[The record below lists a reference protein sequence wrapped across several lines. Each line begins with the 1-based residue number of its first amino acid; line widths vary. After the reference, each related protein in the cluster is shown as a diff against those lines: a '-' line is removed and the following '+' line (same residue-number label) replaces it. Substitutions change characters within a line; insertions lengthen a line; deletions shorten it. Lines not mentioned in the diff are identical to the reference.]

1 MTDSREIKN
10 DAPHADEGE
19 TGGAAGA
26 SEKAGGSADAGGV
39 IADTSAANLDG
50 VSEQPKWSNL
60 PTVSFRK
67 LQRKSLGQILVESKA
82 LSEEQLSTAL
92 ERQQESQGKIGQ
104 ILIESQMVTE
114 EDMLR
119 ALAYQ
124 LDLPY
129 YARLPV
135 NDIDPSL
142 VDSIPIQFCRDNKI
156 LPVAK
161 DDFNV
166 TVAVADPLNIFP
178 LDDLRLILST
188 NINMIVSPP
197 GVIENSINRVYER
210 SNDASQ
216 KVLDDLNE
224 PEISASD
231 DDLEE
236 TRDLLESTDDE
247 KPIIRLVNGLLARA
261 TKEKASDIHIEPYE
275 NEIMVRFRIDGNLQ
289 DKMQIPR
296 RHAGTLATRIK
307 IIGKLNI
314 AEKRLPQ
321 DGRIN
326 FRVAGKDIDVRLSVL
341 PTAHGE
347 RIVMRLLDKSSGAKR
362 LEDMGL
368 DADTYSKWVT
378 LVEQK
383 HGIVLVTGPTGSGKT
398 TLLYASLMHINTT
411 DINILTIENPVEY
424 QLAGVGQIEVKEK
437 IGLTFMEGLRSIL
450 RQDPDVIM
458 IGEIRD
464 AETAGIAI
472 QSSMTGHLVLSTLH
486 TNDTASTVTR
496 FLDLN
501 VQPFQVS
508 SAVLG
513 IMATRLVRKLC
524 LTCREAYEPTLGE
537 LQLMGV
543 TREQLGARK
552 IYRAGAGCD
561 DCHGA
566 RYIGRMGVH
575 ELMVL
580 DDEIRDTILRSAEAN
595 KIKKKAIERG
605 MKTLRD
611 SSIQK
616 VLLGLTSL
624 EEALHRTQTDEH

>member
-1 MTDSREIKN
+1 MSESREVKQQRVPNVDVNAIN
-10 DAPHADEGE
+10 EAE
-19 TGGAAGA
+19 
-26 SEKAGGSADAGGV
+26 SA
-39 IADTSAANLDG
+39 
-50 VSEQPKWSNL
+50 EQPKWSNL

-67 LQRKSLGQILVESKA
+67 LQRKTLGQILVESRT
-82 LSEEQLSTAL
+82 LSEEQLETAL
-92 ERQQESQGKIGQ
+92 ERQQETQGKIGQ
-104 ILIESQMVTE
+104 ILVENQMVTE

-368 DADTYSKWVT
+368 DAETYARWVQ

-424 QLAGVGQIEVKEK
+424 QLAGVGQIEVREK

-496 FLDLN
+496 FLDLG

-508 SAVLG
+508 TAVLG

-524 LTCREAYEPTLGE
+524 TSCRESYDPTEGE
-537 LQLMGV
+537 VQLLGV
-543 TREQLGARK
+543 TREQLKNKK
-552 IYRAGAGCD
+552 IYRAGPGCEE
-561 DCHGA
+561 CHGA
-566 RYIGRMGVH
+566 RYLGRMGVH

-580 DDEIRDTILRSAEAN
+580 DDDIRDAILLSAEAN
-595 KIKKKAIERG
+595 KIRKKAIEKG

-611 SSIQK
+611 SAIQK
-616 VLLGLTSL
+616 VLQGLTSL
-624 EEALHRTQTDEH
+624 EEALHRTQTDDLH

>member
-1 MTDSREIKN
+1 VSYPDFDNHDS
-10 DAPHADEGE
+10 D
-19 TGGAAGA
+19 GGDG
-26 SEKAGGSADAGGV
+26 AGGDDGDGNGGGGPDVGLPSAVSTPV
-39 IADTSAANLDG
+39 IDPQAA
-50 VSEQPKWSNL
+50 QPKWSNL

-67 LQRKSLGQILVESKA
+67 LQRKTLGQILVESQALSQEQLDKA
-82 LSEEQLSTAL
+82 LEKQAETK
-92 ERQQESQGKIGQ
+92 GKLGE
-104 ILIESQMVTE
+104 ILVENDMISE

-129 YARLPV
+129 YSRLPV

-142 VDSIPIQFCRDNKI
+142 VDNIPIQFCRDNKI

-178 LDDLRLILST
+178 IDDLRLILST

-197 GVIENSINRVYER
+197 AVIENAINRVYER

-216 KVLDDLNE
+216 KVLDDLNAPDVGADE
-224 PEISASD
+224 
-231 DDLEE
+231 DLEE

-261 TKEKASDIHIEPYE
+261 VKERASDIHIEPYE
-275 NEIMVRFRIDGNLQ
+275 NEVLVRFRIDGALQ

-296 RHAGTLATRIK
+296 RHASTLATRIK

-314 AEKRLPQ
+314 AEKRVPQ

-341 PTAHGE
+341 PTGHGE
-347 RIVMRLLDKSSGAKR
+347 RIVMRLLDKSAGNKR
-362 LEDMGL
+362 LEDFGMEPEIFN
-368 DADTYSKWVT
+368 KWVN
-378 LVEQK
+378 LIEQS

-398 TLLYASLMHINTT
+398 TLLYASVMHINTT
-411 DINILTIENPVEY
+411 DINIVTIEDPIEY
-424 QLAGVGQIEVKEK
+424 QLTGVGQVEVKEK

-464 AETAGIAI
+464 GETAGIAI
-472 QSSMTGHLVLSTLH
+472 QSSMTGHLVFSTIH

-496 FLDLN
+496 FLDLGIK
-501 VQPFQVS
+501 PYQVS
-508 SAVLG
+508 SSVLG
-513 IMATRLVRKLC
+513 IMAVRLMRKLC
-524 LTCREAYEPTLGE
+524 PNCREAYEPLDGE
-537 LQLMGV
+537 LELMDV
-543 TREQLGARK
+543 SREAVAGRK
-552 IYRAGAGCD
+552 FYRAGDGCEE
-561 DCHGA
+561 CGGIG
-566 RYIGRMGVH
+566 YKGRMGVH
-575 ELMVL
+575 ELL
-580 DDEIRDTILRSAEAN
+580 IIDDEVRDTLLQTQDAN

-605 MKTLRD
+605 MKTLRE
-611 SSIQK
+611 SAVQK
-616 VLLGLTSL
+616 VLQGLTSL
-624 EEALHRTQTDEH
+624 EEAMAATQTDDLR

>member
-1 MTDSREIKN
+1 MNANKADPVN
-10 DAPHADEGE
+10 DKHVAADGSGGE
-19 TGGAAGA
+19 AA
-26 SEKAGGSADAGGV
+26 
-39 IADTSAANLDG
+39 
-50 VSEQPKWSNL
+50 QPKWSNL

-67 LQRKSLGQILVESKA
+67 LQRKTLGQILVESEA
-82 LSEEQLSTAL
+82 LSEEQLNEALEKQAESTAKL
-92 ERQQESQGKIGQ
+92 GEILVDQEVVS
-104 ILIESQMVTE
+104 E
-114 EDMLR
+114 EDVLR

-129 YARLPV
+129 YARLPT
-135 NDIDPSL
+135 NDIDPTL
-142 VDSIPIQFCRDNKI
+142 VDSIPIQFCRDHKI

-166 TVAVADPLNIFP
+166 TVAVADPLNVFP

-188 NINMIVSPP
+188 NINIIVSPP
-197 GVIENSINRVYER
+197 AVIENSINRVYER

-216 KVLDDLNE
+216 KVLEDLNA
-224 PEISASD
+224 PEIGEG

-261 TKEKASDIHIEPYE
+261 AKERASDIHIEPYE
-275 NEIMVRFRIDGNLQ
+275 NEIMVRFRIDGALQ

-296 RHAGTLATRIK
+296 RHASTLATRIK

-314 AEKRLPQ
+314 AEKRIPQ
-321 DGRIN
+321 DGRIS

-341 PTAHGE
+341 PTSHGE

-368 DADTYSKWVT
+368 DPEIMSKWVN
-378 LVEQK
+378 LIEQS

-411 DINILTIENPVEY
+411 DINIVTIEDPVEY
-424 QLAGVGQIEVKEK
+424 QLAGVGQVEVKEK

-464 AETAGIAI
+464 GETAGIAI
-472 QSSMTGHLVLSTLH
+472 QSSMTGHLVFSTLH
-486 TNDTASTVTR
+486 TNDTATTVTR
-496 FLDLN
+496 FLDLGI
-501 VQPFQVS
+501 QPFQVS
-508 SAVLG
+508 TAVLG
-513 IMATRLVRKLC
+513 IMATRLIRRLC
-524 LTCREAYEPTLGE
+524 PSCREAYDPIDGE
-537 LQLMGV
+537 LLLMGM
-543 TREQLGARK
+543 TRESLAGRK
-552 IYRAGAGCD
+552 IFRAGDGCEE
-561 DCHGA
+561 CNGLG
-566 RYIGRMGVH
+566 YKGRMGIH
-575 ELMVL
+575 ELMIL
-580 DDEIRDTILRSAEAN
+580 DDDIRDVLLLSQDSN
-595 KIKKKAIERG
+595 KIKKKALEKG

-611 SSIQK
+611 SAIGK
-616 VLLGLTSL
+616 VLGGMTSL
-624 EEALHRTQTDEH
+624 EEAMANTQTDDLR